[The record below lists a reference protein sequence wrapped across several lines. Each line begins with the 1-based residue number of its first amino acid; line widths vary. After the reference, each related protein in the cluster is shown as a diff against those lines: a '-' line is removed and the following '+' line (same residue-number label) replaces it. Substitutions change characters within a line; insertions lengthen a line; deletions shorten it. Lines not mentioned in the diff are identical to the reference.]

1 MEKLKFTIRVFALL
15 LALPVVMFAELTRED
30 SVNKKPKQV
39 IEAKT
44 QNASNNSELVC
55 QFSVMQAVYN

>member
-30 SVNKKPKQV
+30 SVDKKPRQV

-44 QNASNNSELVC
+44 QNASTNSELVC
-55 QFSVMQAVYN
+55 QFSVLQAVYI

>member
-15 LALPVVMFAELTRED
+15 LALPVVMFAELTRKD
-30 SVNKKPKQV
+30 SVNKKPTQV

-44 QNASNNSELVC
+44 QNASDNAELVC
-55 QFSVMQAVYN
+55 QFPVLQAVYN

>member
-1 MEKLKFTIRVFALL
+1 MEKLKFGIRCLVIL
-15 LALPVVMFAELTRED
+15 LAFPVVMYADLTRDD
-30 SVNKKPKQV
+30 SVNKEPKQV

-55 QFSVMQAVYN
+55 QFSVLQAVYN

>member
-15 LALPVVMFAELTRED
+15 LALPVFMFAELTRED
-30 SVNKKPKQV
+30 SVNKKPGQV

-44 QNASNNSELVC
+44 QNASDNSELVC
-55 QFSVMQAVYN
+55 QFPVLQAVSN